1 VRLAA
6 FIVCAELWM
15 AGAGLAAG
23 NDPPAIWIDV
33 PYVAQSKEGCGSAA
47 IAMVMQYWA
56 KQKGRQ
62 LSTIADAAKIQELLY
77 SRQQKGIPASAMEKY
92 FREQGYRT
100 FAFRGE
106 WSDLQHH
113 LQQGRPLI
121 LSLKVSGERG
131 PLHYAVVVGLDESRE
146 YVFLN
151 DPALGKMLRRSREG
165 FQTEWDSA
173 RNWTLLAVPAE
184 EK

>member
-1 VRLAA
+1 
-6 FIVCAELWM
+6 M
-15 AGAGLAAG
+15 AGAGPAVA

-33 PYVAQSKEGCGSAA
+33 PYLAQTREGCGSAA
-47 IAMVMQYWA
+47 ISMVMQYWA
-56 KQKGRQ
+56 KQKGQ
-62 LSTIADAAKIQELLY
+62 QAPATSNAAKIQELLY
-77 SRQQKGIPASAMEKY
+77 SPKQKGIPASAMEKY

-113 LQQGRPLI
+113 LLQGRPLI
-121 LSLKVSGERG
+121 VSLRASGERG
-131 PLHYAVVVGLDESRE
+131 PLHYVVVVGLDVARE

>member
-1 VRLAA
+1 
-6 FIVCAELWM
+6 M
-15 AGAGLAAG
+15 AGAGLVFG

-47 IAMVMQYWA
+47 ISMVMQYWA
-56 KQKGRQ
+56 KQKGQ
-62 LSTIADAAKIQELLY
+62 PASPAADVATIQKLLY
-77 SRQQKGIPASAMEKY
+77 SPRQKGIPASAMEKY
-92 FREQGYRT
+92 FSQQGYQA
-100 FAFRGE
+100 FVFRGE

-121 LSLKVSGERG
+121 VSLKASGEHG
-131 PLHYAVVVGLDESRE
+131 PLHYAVVVGLDVPRE

-165 FQTEWDSA
+165 FQTEWDAA
-173 RNWTLLAVPAE
+173 RNWMLLAVPAE
-184 EK
+184 KK